1 MDKVLK
7 LNKTTPALNEGEMF
21 SFYSL
26 SAKKQKEVEK
36 LFRELQSV
44 VTLAIRKGVELE
56 WATAN
61 KECDAFISSTF
72 GKDLSQS
79 KEVAAWYERNTDA
92 MEEFINRSDN
102 GLNLSDRIWKNVQQL
117 RDEMEV
123 AMTVSIGE
131 GGSAATTSRKVRQYL
146 NDPDLMFKRFRF
158 KKGEEDILDE
168 DGNVIGTK
176 PIWGK
181 KWKKRI
187 KDEKTGKYK
196 FIDYDRDSYKVGRG
210 MYKSAA
216 RNAMRVARTE
226 TTMAYRQAD
235 HERWQQLDFVLG
247 QEVKLSESHPAED
260 ICNTLAGRYPKDF
273 NFCGWHP
280 QCFCYVVPI
289 TLSTEESLK
298 IANEIANGRDYQ
310 PLLDDLKQ
318 GKEIDS
324 YPKGFTKWIE
334 KNQGKIASS
343 KSLPYFVK
351 YNKEAV
357 KEVVTKEEPKTEA
370 NLQSVADTVGVE
382 VGKPMAFEEADE
394 MRGNPISAKDYNV
407 IKVYDNGGRIYRH
420 NCVSVNDTDY
430 KKLEEV
436 ADFFAQQGKEV
447 ELTPKSQWGSNFDY
461 DEIYGSLKGTE
472 YYGKCPDLKVS
483 GVWYEHEGFITNK
496 PKNAFRNM
504 LNDGLK
510 QSKRLVIDKPELTV
524 AYMKR
529 SIHERVKKGQAIEEI
544 WIKTDAELQLIY
556 QKKSEE

>member
-357 KEVVTKEEPKTEA
+357 KEVVTKEEPKEKS
-370 NLQSVADTVGVE
+370 NIQSVADAVGVE
-382 VGKPMAFEEADE
+382 KKAESMVDATTTDNAQMSSFRNAKKIGIGSFDPMNLSDVQYKSEKG
-394 MRGNPISAKDYNV
+394 GN
-407 IKVYDNGGRIYRH
+407 
-420 NCVSVNDTDY
+420 VSVNASRLENANKSKQEFEKF
-430 KKLEEV
+430 KKEHHMCRVLADNGYNIEMLEEKPGV
-436 ADFFAQQGKEV
+436 SSSDILINGIKA
-447 ELTPKSQWGSNFDY
+447 
-461 DEIYGSLKGTE
+461 
-472 YYGKCPDLKVS
+472 DLKSTRSAANIVKYAKKA
-483 GVWYEHEGFITNK
+483 VQ
-496 PKNAFRNM
+496 
-504 LNDGLK
+504 K
-510 QSKRLVIDKPELTV
+510 Q
-524 AYMKR
+524 
-529 SIHERVKKGQAIEEI
+529 
-544 WIKTDAELQLIY
+544 DAELVIFEFENETEEIYKQLQVLKSKDIKCKYYFQGRDKIY
-556 QKKSEE
+556 DL